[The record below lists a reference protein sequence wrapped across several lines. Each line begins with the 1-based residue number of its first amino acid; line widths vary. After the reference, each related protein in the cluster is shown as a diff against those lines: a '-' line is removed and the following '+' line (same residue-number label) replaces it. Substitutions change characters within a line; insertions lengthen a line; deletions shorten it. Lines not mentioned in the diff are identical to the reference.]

1 MPFLGIHRNRS
12 RGAARENPTRGPSM
26 DSQPIEEIA
35 ARWVARRYDDA
46 WTEADQ
52 VRLEEWLQAATA
64 HRISY
69 IRLETAWS
77 EAARLQA
84 LGAGAP
90 AGVVPPR
97 RSWSTTRAV
106 QDVSAG
112 EPNATAVR
120 A

>member
-1 MPFLGIHRNRS
+1 
-12 RGAARENPTRGPSM
+12 M

-46 WTEADQ
+46 WTDADQ

-90 AGVVPPR
+90 AGGRQNGV
-97 RSWSTTRAV
+97 A
-106 QDVSAG
+106 AG
-112 EPNATAVR
+112 EIGARQEDGPHDAGKRGGAAHIGGR
-120 A
+120 G